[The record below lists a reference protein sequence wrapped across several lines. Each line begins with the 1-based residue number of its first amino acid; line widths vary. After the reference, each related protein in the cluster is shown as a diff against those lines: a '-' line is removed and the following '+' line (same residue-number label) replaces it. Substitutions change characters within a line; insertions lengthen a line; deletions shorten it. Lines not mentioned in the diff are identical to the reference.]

1 MIAWFSNALLS
12 IFDSFRRAIADACH
26 TMCTGI
32 TICAVP
38 IYCHFFFSA
47 SLRLYFAASPI
58 SLPQSITNQ
67 IRFAPVSFHFFIKP
81 ILFFDFCAIMLYC
94 KNSHRQNEVN
104 QVKKKH
110 LCLLSLFYWAYA
122 LLV

>member
-81 ILFFDFCAIMLYC
+81 ILFFDFCAIMLYS
-94 KNSHRQNEVN
+94 KNTIRQKKLTKL
-104 QVKKKH
+104 KKKEIVKIYKF
-110 LCLLSLFYWAYA
+110 LM
-122 LLV
+122 